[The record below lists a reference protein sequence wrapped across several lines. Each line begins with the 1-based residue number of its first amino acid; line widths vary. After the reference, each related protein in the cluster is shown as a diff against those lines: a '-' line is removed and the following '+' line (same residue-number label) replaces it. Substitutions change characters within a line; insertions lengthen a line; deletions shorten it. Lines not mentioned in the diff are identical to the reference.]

1 MVRVRVSPNPDPN
14 PSPNPPLSRSR
25 PGRSILRPVR
35 STARTTTYGLSLAG
49 APPSAALGGGSFC
62 APPIRSTSLR
72 VPSSC
77 SSIASEKRS
86 ASRLMCATRSSS
98 DAGRPAAPAPA
109 RCGVRATEGGGAG
122 KAGGAAERAAAGEVG
137 AGDLARGLGAE
148 GAGGTTTGLAGGMGA
163 VGAAGAPASP
173 SSPSSPSWPFSPS
186 SPISK
191 KPGSLTSMG
200 TAATDSVVGTAA
212 AAGRTSCL
220 GDAGRLAGPACA
232 GGITIGLSFASFRG
246 CGALLPTPGACFACL
261 ADQLRAA
268 LALANMNDMAAR
280 SARRRRLPAALVQ
293 TVRIGEF
300 QEGRELQRTKMKGS
314 SLLGRHF
321 PPL

>member
-1 MVRVRVSPNPDPN
+1 MVRVRVSPTPDPDPDPN

-163 VGAAGAPASP
+163 VSAAGAPASPASP
-173 SSPSSPSWPFSPS
+173 SSPSSPCWPLSPS

-191 KPGSLTSMG
+191 NPGSLTSIC
-200 TAATDSVVGTAA
+200 TAATDSVVATAA

-232 GGITIGLSFASFRG
+232 GGITIGLSFASFSG

-268 LALANMNDMAAR
+268 LALANMNDMAAT
-280 SARRRRLPAALVQ
+280 SARHRHLACRARPNRANWRVSRGEGIPADAGK
-293 TVRIGEF
+293 TF
-300 QEGRELQRTKMKGS
+300 
-314 SLLGRHF
+314 
-321 PPL
+321 